1 MTNISKRLKALVKFV
16 DKEDSLVDVGC
27 DHGLLS
33 IYLAENKLCKSI
45 VASDINPNALNNA
58 KENIKKRNLNIKTY
72 LSDGIDDIPL
82 EGINGLII
90 SGMGSTT
97 INHILANDYALHKH
111 NINKL
116 IIQSNNDWQMLRE
129 CMNIT
134 GYYLEDEEYTFDKGK
149 WYITCYF
156 IKSDK
161 KNTKRELEFGYLKDK
176 EYLNYLLDHYQKI
189 NKKIPLLSIKDK
201 FKVLRKI
208 RKIKAIINE

>member
-97 INHILANDYALHKH
+97 INHILANDYALI

-116 IIQSNNDWQMLRE
+116 KLIPKNNTHP
-129 CMNIT
+129 I
-134 GYYLEDEEYTFDKGK
+134 
-149 WYITCYF
+149 
-156 IKSDK
+156 
-161 KNTKRELEFGYLKDK
+161 
-176 EYLNYLLDHYQKI
+176 
-189 NKKIPLLSIKDK
+189 
-201 FKVLRKI
+201 
-208 RKIKAIINE
+208 

>member
-16 DKEDSLVDVGC
+16 DKEDSLADVGC

-33 IYLAENKLCKSI
+33 IYLVENKLCKSVI
-45 VASDINPNALNNA
+45 ASDINPNALNNA

-72 LSDGIDDIPL
+72 LSDGLGNIPL
-82 EGINGLII
+82 DEINGLII
-90 SGMGSTT
+90 SGMGTKT
-97 INHILANDYALHKH
+97 ILEILADDYALF

-129 CMNIT
+129 CMNLS
-134 GYYLEDEEYTFDKGK
+134 GYYLKDEEYTFDKGK

-156 IKSDK
+156 IKSNK

-176 EYLNYLLDHYQKI
+176 EYLNYLLDHYQNI

>member
-16 DKEDSLVDVGC
+16 DKEDSLADVGC

-33 IYLAENKLCKSI
+33 IYLVENKLCKNVI
-45 VASDINPNALNNA
+45 ASDINPNALNNA
-58 KENIKKRNLNIKTY
+58 KENIKKRKLNIKTY

-90 SGMGSTT
+90 SGMGATT
-97 INHILANDYALHKH
+97 INHILANDYALQ

-149 WYITCYF
+149 WYVTNLF
-156 IKSDK
+156 VKSSK
-161 KNTKRELEFGYLKDK
+161 KNSKKELEFGYLNNKD
-176 EYLNYLLDHYQKI
+176 YINYLIQHYKTI
-189 NKKIPLLSIKDK
+189 NKKIPITSIHKKID
-201 FKVLRKI
+201 LYRKI
-208 RKIKAIINE
+208 SILKTAIKK